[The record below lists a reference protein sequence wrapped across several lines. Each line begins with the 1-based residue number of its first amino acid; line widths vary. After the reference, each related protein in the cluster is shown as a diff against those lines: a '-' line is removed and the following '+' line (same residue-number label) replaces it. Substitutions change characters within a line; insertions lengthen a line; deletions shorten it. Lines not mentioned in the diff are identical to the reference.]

1 MNLLKQPGRNS
12 ARWPM
17 LLGVIL
23 LGGVFLFPLW
33 QITLEAAQFPGGL
46 RLDIW
51 INRFSGDDGTDN
63 IIQNINILNHY
74 IGMKYIEPDSIPE
87 LVYFPY
93 VVYGMM
99 ALGVGAV
106 LLNKTWGY
114 ATWLII
120 MIILAGLGIYDFYLW
135 MYDYGH
141 NLDPNA
147 PIKVP
152 GMTYMPPLFG
162 EKDLLNFYVKSYP
175 RMGTI
180 FMTLSIILAGLATW
194 MNARKPKTYEASTAE
209 VG

>member
-1 MNLLKQPGRNS
+1 MNLLNQSQRITTQRGA
-12 ARWPM
+12 ARWLM

-23 LGGVFLFPLW
+23 LGGLFLFPLW

-46 RLDIW
+46 RLNIW
-51 INRFSGDDGTDN
+51 IARFSGDDGTDS

-74 IGMKYIEPDSIPE
+74 IGMQYIEPDFIPE

-99 ALGVGAV
+99 ALGVGTV

-114 ATWLII
+114 ATWLVI
-120 MIILAGLGIYDFYLW
+120 MVVLAILGVYDFYLW

-152 GMTYMPPLFG
+152 GMIYMPPLIG

-180 FMTLSIILAGLATW
+180 FMTLSILLAALATW
-194 MNARKPKTYEASTAE
+194 VSIRKEK
-209 VG
+209 VHV

>member
-1 MNLLKQPGRNS
+1 
-12 ARWPM
+12 
-17 LLGVIL
+17 
-23 LGGVFLFPLW
+23 
-33 QITLEAAQFPGGL
+33 LEAAQFPGGL
-46 RLDIW
+46 RLDVW

-99 ALGVGAV
+99 ALGLGAV

-120 MIILAGLGIYDFYLW
+120 MVILAGLGIYDFYLW

-180 FMTLSIILAGLATW
+180 FMTLSILLAALAAW
-194 MNARKPKTYEASTAE
+194 MSAHKAKTYELSTKK